1 MSAVSW
7 EDDVWKSGSS
17 RIPSVY
23 ERANQSLSDDLTS
36 PEENRRRGRQE
47 LELCT
52 YVSRV
57 YDDSPAF
64 YCGLTPGDVILSVND
79 VSVAHADHEVVVK
92 HVREAGDKLRHKIS
106 GMTGL
111 EPGASW
117 FRFEH
122 SAATPSTL
130 ISLLCRLRGGVIVL
144 FENCIKKV
152 ELEVKL
158 LRLKRL
164 LFNKELELRAL
175 LMKEKQI
182 LKGVTATDR
191 GRASDVISTGSS
203 TTSDR
208 SLHSSA
214 DSMEVLDS
222 FTQMSLKDP
231 DHDSLQSSS
240 MSSNQTKL
248 VYLTQYNGEDTSLK
262 RPRYKR
268 HHSTGTHMSRMTSMV
283 DPQNSS
289 RGFPARS
296 TSHHVSST
304 PPERTDV
311 HSSLVSSQK
320 AVFRRSKSEHT
331 MNIRETRIGYTTR
344 SLGLTSNTRK
354 PLPPSFR
361 KTSLPT
367 SSLTASRTVFQ
378 NSPRA
383 LDWMNDSK
391 AGGTTAVRGIKDSST
406 PRHKHFGGS
415 VSTSVT
421 KTSRPRPHAHRYS
434 SMEKLQDFCVDQP
447 SVDSLEMS
455 GHFSVSMVLG
465 LESPSHD
472 EISSL

>member
-17 RIPSVY
+17 RISSVC
-23 ERANQSLSDDLTS
+23 ERADQSRSDDLTS
-36 PEENRRRGRQE
+36 PEENSRRGRQE

-79 VSVAHADHEVVVK
+79 VSVAHAEHEVVVK
-92 HVREAGDKLRHKIS
+92 HVREAGDKL
-106 GMTGL
+106 
-111 EPGASW
+111 
-117 FRFEH
+117 
-122 SAATPSTL
+122 
-130 ISLLCRLRGGVIVL
+130 SLIVL

-191 GRASDVISTGSS
+191 GRSSDVISTGSS
-203 TTSDR
+203 AR
-208 SLHSSA
+208 SVRSVHSSA
-214 DSMEVLDS
+214 DSMDVLGS
-222 FTQMSLKDP
+222 FTQMSLQDP

-240 MSSNQTKL
+240 MPSNQTKL
-248 VYLTQYNGEDTSLK
+248 VYLTQYNGEDASSLK
-262 RPRYKR
+262 RPRYRR

-289 RGFPARS
+289 RSFPANRS
-296 TSHHVSST
+296 TSHHVPST
-304 PPERTDV
+304 PPDKTHV

-320 AVFRRSKSEHT
+320 AVFRRSQSEHT

-344 SLGLTSNTRK
+344 SLGFTSNTRK
-354 PLPPSFR
+354 PLPTSFR

-383 LDWMNDSK
+383 LEWMNMK
-391 AGGTTAVRGIKDSST
+391 AGDSTAVRGMKDSST
-406 PRHKHFGGS
+406 SRHKHVGGS
-415 VSTSVT
+415 VSSSIT
-421 KTSRPRPHAHRYS
+421 KTSQPRPRAHRYS

-455 GHFSVSMVLG
+455 GHFSVSMVPG